1 MLATSTIADKG
12 NRVKQLQATLV
23 PITTAEIKA
32 GAPIVLRRNLETI
45 GRSPANTIPLQDPL
59 ISKTHAKIIREK
71 GDFHLVDLHSSNG
84 SYVNERPI
92 ASCKLCNGDE
102 IAIGKSKFKFTI
114 RELAEIS
121 FAENSQA
128 LGTQVLK
135 ASSIDELIK
144 GLHAEQEKKSDLTF
158 SRLQATLQALSE
170 LSQINNIELLCQKIL
185 DVTKDVLKPERGM
198 VLLYQSEKL
207 DNLKLI
213 ASIGT
218 TAATESLNISR
229 TIVDAAV
236 ENRSGILAADVQSD
250 ERFAEA
256 KSVMASGMRS
266 VMCVPLL
273 DKSQVFGIVLL
284 SHSGQIGAFTPTDLD
299 LFTAIATGA
308 GMALANAHMALRL
321 AQAAQT
327 RQSLERFLSPVLVE
341 QVINNQVSLK
351 RGGNEQEVT
360 VMFADIR
367 GFTSLTERSAA
378 RDVVVLLNEYFD
390 RMVEVIFHHD
400 GILDKFIGDAIMAIW
415 GPPISKEDDAGK
427 AFRAGI
433 AMQKELF
440 LLNQERKTRGENP
453 IEIGIGLA
461 SGLCVAGNIG
471 ARRRMEYTVIGDA
484 VNLSSRLSSIAV
496 AGEVICDEA
505 TYKRVG
511 SPEDAIEL
519 PPTEVKGKEKP
530 VKLYKAWSS
539 EQATYPDIQLEPI
552 TQA

>member
-1 MLATSTIADKG
+1 M
-12 NRVKQLQATLV
+12 KQIQATLV
-23 PITTAEIKA
+23 PIPSPDTKP
-32 GAPIVLRRNLETI
+32 GAPIVLKRNLETI

-59 ISKTHAKIIREK
+59 ISKTHAKIVRE
-71 GDFHLVDLHSSNG
+71 GTDFHLVDLHSSNG
-84 SYVNERPI
+84 SYVNERPV
-92 ASCKLCNGDE
+92 ATCRLFNGDE
-102 IAIGKSKFKFTI
+102 ISVGRSKFTFTV

-135 ASSIDELIK
+135 ASSIDDLIQ

-185 DVTKDVLKPERGM
+185 EVTKEVLKPERGM
-198 VLLYQSEKL
+198 VLLYQNDNL
-207 DNLKLI
+207 DDLKLI
-213 ASIGT
+213 SSIGT
-218 TAATESLNISR
+218 TSTTESLNISR

-256 KSVMASGMRS
+256 RSVMASGMRS

-299 LFTAIATGA
+299 MFTAVATGA
-308 GMALANAHMALRL
+308 GMALANAHMAQRL
-321 AQAAQT
+321 ARAAQT

-367 GFTSLTERSAA
+367 GFTSLTEQSAA

-390 RMVEVIFHHD
+390 RMVEVIFNHD
-400 GILDKFIGDAIMAIW
+400 GILDKFIGDAIMALW
-415 GPPISKEDDAGK
+415 GPPLSKPDDASK
-427 AFRAGI
+427 AFRAAI
-433 AMQKELF
+433 TMQKELSQ
-440 LLNQERKTRGENP
+440 LNNEREKRGESP

-461 SGLCVAGNIG
+461 SGVCVAGNIG

-484 VNLSSRLSSIAV
+484 VNLSSRLSSIAE

-505 TYKRVG
+505 TYTRVG
-511 SPEDAIEL
+511 SPNNATEL
-519 PPTEVKGKEKP
+519 PPTEVKGKQKP
-530 VKLYKAWSS
+530 VKLYRAWSNEQTTYS
-539 EQATYPDIQLEPI
+539 EMQVDSV

>member
-1 MLATSTIADKG
+1 M
-12 NRVKQLQATLV
+12 KQVRASLV
-23 PITTAEIKA
+23 PVSTPDNK
-32 GAPIVLRRNLETI
+32 GGSPILLKRNLETL

-59 ISKTHAKIIREK
+59 ISKTHAKIVRK
-71 GDFHLVDLHSSNG
+71 GDSFHLVDLHSSNG

-92 ASCKLCNGDE
+92 ASCQLHNGDE
-102 IAIGKSKFKFTI
+102 ISIGRSKFTFSL
-114 RELAEIS
+114 REMAEIS
-121 FAENSQA
+121 FEDNSQA

-144 GLHAEQEKKSDLTF
+144 GLHAEQAKQNDLTF
-158 SRLQATLQALSE
+158 GRLQATLRALNE
-170 LSQINNIELLCQKIL
+170 FSQINNIELLCEKIL
-185 DVTKDVLKPERGM
+185 EFTKDVLKPERGM
-198 VLLYQSEKL
+198 VLLYESDDSK
-207 DNLKLI
+207 NLKLT

-218 TAATESLNISR
+218 TADTESLNLSR

-273 DKSQVFGIVLL
+273 DKSQVFGIALL

-321 AQAAQT
+321 ARAAQT

-351 RGGNEQEVT
+351 RGGIEQEVT

-400 GILDKFIGDAIMAIW
+400 GILDKFIGDAIMALW
-415 GPPISKEDDAGK
+415 GPPTSKSDDASK
-427 AFRAGI
+427 AFRAAI
-433 AMQKELF
+433 AMQKDLF
-440 LLNQERKTRGENP
+440 LLNQERTNRGENP

-461 SGLCVAGNIG
+461 SGICVAGNIG

-484 VNLSSRLSSIAV
+484 VNLSSRLSAIAA
-496 AGEVICDEA
+496 AGEVICDAE
-505 TYKRVG
+505 TFKRVG
-511 SPEDAIEL
+511 SPSDAIEL

-539 EQATYPDIQLEPI
+539 EQATYPDVAIDPI

>member
-1 MLATSTIADKG
+1 M
-12 NRVKQLQATLV
+12 KQIQASLV
-23 PITTAEIKA
+23 PIPNAEA
-32 GAPIVLRRNLETI
+32 NSGGPIVLKRNLETI

-59 ISKTHAKIIREK
+59 ISKTHAKIIRE
-71 GDFHLVDLHSSNG
+71 GTDFHLVDLQSSNG
-84 SYVNERPI
+84 SYVNERPV
-92 ASCKLCNGDE
+92 ATCRLFHGDE
-102 IAIGKSKFKFTI
+102 ISVGRSKFTFTL

-144 GLHAEQEKKSDLTF
+144 GLHTEQEKESDLTF

-185 DVTKDVLKPERGM
+185 DVTKEVLKPERGM
-198 VLLYQSEKL
+198 VLLYQN
-207 DNLKLI
+207 DNLDDLKLV
-213 ASIGT
+213 ASVGT
-218 TAATESLNISR
+218 TPATESLNISR

-273 DKSQVFGIVLL
+273 DKTQVFGIVLL

-299 LFTAIATGA
+299 MFTALATGA
-308 GMALANAHMALRL
+308 GMALANAHMAQRL
-321 AQAAQT
+321 ARAAQT

-390 RMVEVIFHHD
+390 RMVEVIFNHD
-400 GILDKFIGDAIMAIW
+400 GILDKFIGDAIMALW
-415 GPPISKEDDAGK
+415 GPPLSEEDDASK
-427 AFRAGI
+427 AVQAAI
-433 AMQKELF
+433 TMQKELSQ
-440 LLNQERKTRGENP
+440 LNNEREKRGQSP

-461 SGLCVAGNIG
+461 SGVCVAGNIG

-484 VNLSSRLSSIAV
+484 VNLSSRLSSIAE

-505 TYKRVG
+505 TFKRVG
-511 SPEDAIEL
+511 SPNNATEL
-519 PPTEVKGKEKP
+519 PPTEVKGKQKP
-530 VKLYKAWSS
+530 VKLYRAWSS
-539 EQATYPDIQLEPI
+539 EQTTYSEMHLDSV

>member
-1 MLATSTIADKG
+1 M
-12 NRVKQLQATLV
+12 KQIQASLV
-23 PITTAEIKA
+23 PIPNAEA
-32 GAPIVLRRNLETI
+32 NSGSPIVLKRNLETI

-59 ISKTHAKIIREK
+59 ISKTHAKIVRE
-71 GDFHLVDLHSSNG
+71 GADFHLVDLHSSNG
-84 SYVNERPI
+84 SYVNERPV
-92 ASCKLCNGDE
+92 ATCRLFHGDE
-102 IAIGKSKFKFTI
+102 ISVGRSKFTFTL

-144 GLHAEQEKKSDLTF
+144 GLHTEQEKESDLTF

-185 DVTKDVLKPERGM
+185 DVTKEVLKPERGM
-198 VLLYQSEKL
+198 VLLYQN
-207 DNLKLI
+207 DNLDDLKLV
-213 ASIGT
+213 ASVGT
-218 TAATESLNISR
+218 TPATESLNISR

-273 DKSQVFGIVLL
+273 DKTEVFGIVLL

-299 LFTAIATGA
+299 MFTAVATGA
-308 GMALANAHMALRL
+308 GMALANAHMAQRL
-321 AQAAQT
+321 ARAAQT

-390 RMVEVIFHHD
+390 RMVEVIFNHD
-400 GILDKFIGDAIMAIW
+400 GILDKFIGDAIMALW
-415 GPPISKEDDAGK
+415 GPPLSKEDDASK
-427 AFRAGI
+427 AVQAAI
-433 AMQKELF
+433 TMQKEL
-440 LLNQERKTRGENP
+440 LQLNNEREKRGQSP

-461 SGLCVAGNIG
+461 SGVCVAGNIG

-484 VNLSSRLSSIAV
+484 VNLSSRLSSIAE

-505 TYKRVG
+505 TFKRVG
-511 SPEDAIEL
+511 SPNNATEL
-519 PPTEVKGKEKP
+519 PPTEVKGKQKP
-530 VKLYKAWSS
+530 VKLYRAWSS
-539 EQATYPDIQLEPI
+539 EQTTYSEMNLDSV

>member
-1 MLATSTIADKG
+1 M
-12 NRVKQLQATLV
+12 KQIRASLI
-23 PITTAEIKA
+23 PISTAEHK
-32 GAPIVLRRNLETI
+32 GGEPILLKRNLETL
-45 GRSPANTIPLQDPL
+45 GRSPANTIPLEDPL
-59 ISKTHAKIIREK
+59 ISKTHAKIVRE
-71 GDFHLVDLHSSNG
+71 GNTFHLVDLHSSNG

-92 ASCKLCNGDE
+92 ATCKLHNGDE
-102 IAIGKSKFKFTI
+102 ISIGRSKFTFTV

-121 FAENSQA
+121 FADNSQA

-135 ASSIDELIK
+135 ASSIDELIQ
-144 GLHAEQEKKSDLTF
+144 GLHAEQAKENDLTF
-158 SRLQATLQALSE
+158 GRLQATLQSLSE
-170 LSQINNIELLCQKIL
+170 LSQINNIELLCHKIL
-185 DVTKDVLKPERGM
+185 EVTKEVLKPERGM
-198 VLLYQSEKL
+198 VLLYQSDEMKS
-207 DNLKLI
+207 LKLT

-218 TAATESLNISR
+218 TETTESLNISR

-284 SHSGQIGAFTPTDLD
+284 SHSGLIGAFTPTDLD

-321 AQAAQT
+321 AKAAQT

-341 QVINNQVSLK
+341 QVINNKVSLK

-390 RMVEVIFHHD
+390 RMVEVIFHND

-415 GPPISKEDDAGK
+415 GPPVSKPDDAVK
-427 AFRAGI
+427 AFRAAI
-433 AMQKELF
+433 SMQKELF
-440 LLNQERKTRGENP
+440 VLNQERKARGENP

-461 SGLCVAGNIG
+461 SGICVAGNIG

-484 VNLSSRLSSIAV
+484 VNLSSRLSSIAE
-496 AGEVICDEA
+496 AGEVICDEE
-505 TYKRVG
+505 TFKRVG
-511 SPEDAIEL
+511 SPSDAIEL

-530 VKLYKAWSS
+530 QKLYKAWSS
-539 EQATYPDIQLEPI
+539 EQATYPDVGMDPV

>member
-1 MLATSTIADKG
+1 M
-12 NRVKQLQATLV
+12 KQIQAALV
-23 PITTAEIKA
+23 PIPNAETKS
-32 GAPIVLRRNLETI
+32 GAPIVLKHSLETI

-59 ISKTHAKIIREK
+59 ISKTHAKIVRE
-71 GDFHLVDLHSSNG
+71 GADFHFVDLRSSNG
-84 SYVNERPI
+84 SYVNERPV
-92 ASCKLCNGDE
+92 ATCRLFHGDE
-102 IAIGKSKFKFTI
+102 ISVGRSKFTFTLH
-114 RELAEIS
+114 ELAEIS
-121 FAENSQA
+121 FEENSNA

-144 GLHAEQEKKSDLTF
+144 GMHAEEERKTDLTF

-170 LSQINNIELLCQKIL
+170 LSQINNIDLLCQKIL
-185 DVTKDVLKPERGM
+185 DVTKEVLNPERGM
-198 VLLYQSEKL
+198 VLLYQNDTL
-207 DNLKLI
+207 DDLKLI
-213 ASIGT
+213 ASIGSSST
-218 TAATESLNISR
+218 TESLNISR

-236 ENRSGILAADVQSD
+236 DNRSGILAADVQSD

-273 DKSQVFGIVLL
+273 DKTQVFGIVLL
-284 SHSGQIGAFTPTDLD
+284 SHSGQIGAFTPADLD
-299 LFTAIATGA
+299 LFTAVATGA

-321 AQAAQT
+321 ARAAQT

-390 RMVEVIFHHD
+390 RMVEVIFNHD
-400 GILDKFIGDAIMAIW
+400 GILDKFIGDAIMALW
-415 GPPISKEDDAGK
+415 GPPLSKPDDASR
-427 AFRAGI
+427 AFHAAI
-433 AMQKELF
+433 TMQKELSQ
-440 LLNQERKTRGENP
+440 LNNEREKRGESP

-461 SGLCVAGNIG
+461 SGVCVAGNIG

-484 VNLSSRLSSIAV
+484 VNLSSRLSSIAA

-505 TYKRVG
+505 TFKRVG
-511 SPEDAIEL
+511 SPTNAAEL
-519 PPTEVKGKEKP
+519 PPTEVKGKRKP
-530 VKLYKAWSS
+530 VKLYRAWSNEQTTYS
-539 EQATYPDIQLEPI
+539 EMQLDSV

>member
-1 MLATSTIADKG
+1 MNQVRAS
-12 NRVKQLQATLV
+12 LV
-23 PITTAEIKA
+23 PIPTPDNE
-32 GAPIVLRRNLETI
+32 GGEPIALKRNLETL

-59 ISKTHAKIIREK
+59 ISKTHAKIVRE
-71 GDFHLVDLHSSNG
+71 GNDFHLVDLHSSNG

-92 ASCKLCNGDE
+92 ASCKLHNGDE
-102 IAIGKSKFKFTI
+102 ISIGRSKFTFSL

-121 FAENSQA
+121 FADNSQA

-144 GLHAEQEKKSDLTF
+144 GLHAEQEKESDLNF
-158 SRLQATLQALSE
+158 GRLQATLKALSE

-185 DVTKDVLKPERGM
+185 DFTKEVVKPERGM
-198 VLLYQSEKL
+198 VLLYQSDDTK
-207 DNLKLI
+207 NLKLI

-218 TAATESLNISR
+218 NENTESLNISR

-273 DKSQVFGIVLL
+273 DKSQVFGIALL
-284 SHSGQIGAFTPTDLD
+284 SHSGQIGAFTPADLD

-321 AQAAQT
+321 ARAAQT

-400 GILDKFIGDAIMAIW
+400 GILDKFIGDAIMALW
-415 GPPISKEDDAGK
+415 GPPTSKPDDASK
-427 AFRAGI
+427 AFRAAI

-440 LLNQERKTRGENP
+440 LLNQEREKRGENP

-461 SGLCVAGNIG
+461 SGICVAGNIG

-484 VNLSSRLSSIAV
+484 VNLSSRLSSIAD
-496 AGEVICDEA
+496 AGEVICDAE
-505 TYKRVG
+505 TFKRVG
-511 SPEDAIEL
+511 SPSDAIEL
-519 PPTEVKGKEKP
+519 PPTQVKGKEKP

-539 EQATYPDIQLEPI
+539 EQATYPDVSIDPI

>member
-1 MLATSTIADKG
+1 MTQVRASLIP
-12 NRVKQLQATLV
+12 V
-23 PITTAEIKA
+23 PTAETK
-32 GAPIVLRRNLETI
+32 GGEPIQLNRNLETL

-59 ISKTHAKIIREK
+59 ISKTHAKIVRK
-71 GDFHLVDLHSSNG
+71 GQDFHLVDLHSSNG

-92 ASCKLCNGDE
+92 ASCKLHNGDE
-102 IAIGKSKFKFTI
+102 ISIGRSKFTFTL
-114 RELAEIS
+114 REIAEIS
-121 FAENSQA
+121 FEDNSQA

-144 GLHAEQEKKSDLTF
+144 GLHTEQAQKNDLTF
-158 SRLQATLQALSE
+158 GRLQATLKALSE
-170 LSQINNIELLCQKIL
+170 LSQINNIELLCEKIL
-185 DVTKDVLKPERGM
+185 DFTKEVLKPERGM
-198 VLLYQSEKL
+198 VLLYESGDTK
-207 DNLKLI
+207 NLKLT
-213 ASIGT
+213 ASIGNT
-218 TAATESLNISR
+218 QDTESLNISR

-273 DKSQVFGIVLL
+273 DKSQVFGIALL

-321 AQAAQT
+321 ARAAQT

-351 RGGNEQEVT
+351 RGGDEQEVT

-415 GPPISKEDDAGK
+415 GPPLSKRDDASK
-427 AFRAGI
+427 AFRAAI

-440 LLNQERKTRGENP
+440 LLNQERKNRGENP

-461 SGLCVAGNIG
+461 SGICVAGNIG

-484 VNLSSRLSSIAV
+484 VNLSSRLSSIAE
-496 AGEVICDEA
+496 AGEVICDAE
-505 TYKRVG
+505 TFQRVG
-511 SPEDAIEL
+511 SPSDAIEL

-539 EQATYPDIQLEPI
+539 EQATYPDVSVDPV